1 MASVLTQTQSQL
13 SLQQHLDISSE
24 VLEYVQEELEGEP
37 QPLMMAQAG
46 GPIQNPPNDKRRV
59 KVYELREGD
68 WFDRG
73 TGFCRADFMVDNG
86 SEKSDPTV
94 MVQSEDQP
102 SRILLDTKI
111 VKADG
116 FQKQQETLIVWTEP
130 DNEMDM
136 ALSFQEA
143 EGCAA
148 VWRFINNI
156 QSTLSAPGGISIE
169 EDSVSD
175 DLIPEPVI
183 PTSLPHPSL
192 GNLHELEQLFRGLNS
207 TTGGREALTKMVIN
221 EYYVR
226 RLIPL
231 VEMAEDM
238 EDLPSLHR
246 LCTMMKI
253 IILLNDSSIIEEIV
267 TDEAVIGVVGALEYD
282 PDFPSHKANHR
293 LWLGKKDRYKEVV
306 EIPDENVMR
315 KIHNTNRLQYLK
327 DVVLARILDDP
338 TFSVLN
344 GLIFF
349 NQVEIVQ
356 YLQNN
361 ATVLKELFGIF
372 GSQETDQER
381 KKMAV
386 LFIQQCCAIAKNL
399 QQPARQT
406 LYNNFLGH
414 GLLSVINFA
423 LRHNDVGVRVGA
435 TDVLVSMIDHDPQM
449 IRQTIFRQMSE
460 KQTPLTDSLI
470 DLLLVEADLGVKAQI
485 ADAIKVLLDPGN
497 HLPPPVETPAKG
509 NGEVVARP
517 RPQLDPQHE
526 LFLNH
531 FYEDSAKRLF
541 KPLVDLKGRE
551 NMNFTVHQV
560 SLFIYLIEILCFF
573 IRQHMHRSKYFVLSE
588 GLAQRISQLL
598 GSPEK
603 YLKLTA
609 LKFFR
614 NLVGLQDEFYN
625 QQMMQDH
632 LFGPILDLVIETMP
646 RDNLLNSACLEFFEF
661 LKHHG
666 SGEKGLVSHLVE
678 NYREKLESITY
689 VDTFRNFVHKHD
701 NGQGSSSNMET
712 SYLDTEDES
721 PRRPEP
727 GRGSRWGSGIKDL
740 DAEEEAYFNTS
751 DDEEDKSYDRS
762 LTNGASL
769 VSKPL
774 VDYPSDEENEHSE
787 NDVSVDITSAPL
799 CQSPSLKTL
808 ASKDSSGD
816 ELVMTPTSSAPT
828 PPERSSEKRRREE
841 DEEDELGKLSNHK
854 RRGSTSSNSNV
865 VRRKQSFNKARD
877 GGNGPKKIAISL
889 SPAIKTGGGSPG
901 GSTS

>member
-1 MASVLTQTQSQL
+1 
-13 SLQQHLDISSE
+13 
-24 VLEYVQEELEGEP
+24 
-37 QPLMMAQAG
+37 MAQAG
-46 GPIQNPPNDKRRV
+46 GPNHNPPNDKRRV
-59 KVYELREGD
+59 KVYELRDGD

-86 SEKSDPTV
+86 PEKSDPRV

-102 SRILLDTKI
+102 GRILLETKI
-111 VKADG
+111 VKGDE
-116 FQKQQETLIVWTEP
+116 FQKQQGILDQRMIATFHANACHAETLIVWTEP
-130 DNEMDM
+130 DSEMDM

-143 EGCAA
+143 EGCTA

-156 QSTLSAPGGISIE
+156 QTTLGGHGGISIE
-169 EDSVSD
+169 EDIISD
-175 DLIPEPVI
+175 DNIPELNI
-183 PTSLPHPSL
+183 PTSLPNPSL
-192 GNLHELEQLFRGLNS
+192 GNLPELEMQLRQLNS
-207 TTGGREALTKMVIN
+207 STSGREALTKLVIN
-221 EYYVR
+221 ENYIR

-231 VEMAEDM
+231 VEIAEDM

-246 LCTMMKI
+246 LCNMMKI
-253 IILLNDSSIIEEIV
+253 IILLNDNAIIEHIV
-267 TDEAVIGVVGALEYD
+267 TDEVVIGVVGALEYD
-282 PDFPSHKANHR
+282 SDFPSHKANHR
-293 LWLGKKDRYKEVV
+293 HWLGKKDRYKEVV
-306 EIPDENVMR
+306 EIPDENIMR

-361 ATVLKELFGIF
+361 TAVLKELFGIF
-372 GSQETDQER
+372 GNQETDQER

-399 QQPARQT
+399 QPPGRQT
-406 LYNNFLGH
+406 LYNNFLSH

-423 LRHNDVGVRVGA
+423 LKHNDVGVRVGA

-449 IRQTIFRQMSE
+449 IRQTIFRQMAE
-460 KQTPLTDSLI
+460 KQTLLTDSLI

-485 ADAIKVLLDPGN
+485 ADAIKVLLDQGSHVGPLEG
-497 HLPPPVETPAKG
+497 VSKA
-509 NGEVVARP
+509 NGAEYAARI
-517 RPQLDPQHE
+517 RNQTDPQHE
-526 LFLNH
+526 LFLNQ
-531 FYEDSAKRLF
+531 FYEESAKKLF

-551 NMNFTVHQV
+551 DMNFTVHQV

-632 LFGPILDLVIETMP
+632 LFEPVLDLVIETMP

-661 LKHHG
+661 IKNQG
-666 SGEKGLVSHLVE
+666 SSTRVLVNHLVE
-678 NYREKLESITY
+678 NYRGKFESITY
-689 VDTFRNFVHKHD
+689 VDTFTNFITRYD
-701 NGQGSSSNMET
+701 NNQGFASSMET
-712 SYLDTEDES
+712 SFLDTEDES
-721 PRRPEP
+721 PKRPET

-740 DAEEEAYFNTS
+740 DADEEAYFNTS
-751 DDEEDKSYDRS
+751 DDEEDKSQDQS
-762 LTNGASL
+762 LTNGEPP
-769 VSKPL
+769 VSQPL
-774 VDYPSDEENEHSE
+774 VDYPSDEENENSE
-787 NDVSVDITSAPL
+787 NDISVGITSAPL
-799 CQSPSLKTL
+799 SRSPSPKPL

-816 ELVMTPTSSAPT
+816 ELVLTPTSSTPT
-828 PPERSSEKRRREE
+828 PPERLSEKRRREE
-841 DEEDELGKLSNHK
+841 DEEDELGKLSHHK
-854 RRGSTSSNSNV
+854 RRSSTSSTTSTNSAL
-865 VRRKQSFNKARD
+865 RRKQSFNKTRD
-877 GGNGPKKIAISL
+877 GNNGPKKIAISL
-889 SPAIKTGGGSPG
+889 TPAIKTGGDSPG
-901 GSTS
+901 GSAS